1 MILDAVE
8 KGLITP
14 GKMVLVDITGGNTGE
29 AIAMV
34 ARHRGYRVIIIMPDS
49 CSMERCILVRSLGV
63 DLILAG
69 AELWE
74 ATAGK
79 VDIFVAGCG
88 TGGTVT
94 GAGQYLK
101 SKKPSIQV
109 GTV

>member
-14 GKMVLVDITGGNTGE
+14 GKTVLVDIT
-29 AIAMV
+29 
-34 ARHRGYRVIIIMPDS
+34 
-49 CSMERCILVRSLGV
+49 
-63 DLILAG
+63 G

-94 GAGQYLK
+94 GAGQYGK

-109 GTV
+109 GTVQPAESAVLSGWFLLIVLIHPL

>member
-1 MILDAVE
+1 
-8 KGLITP
+8 
-14 GKMVLVDITGGNTGE
+14 
-29 AIAMV
+29 
-34 ARHRGYRVIIIMPDS
+34 MPDS
-49 CSMERCILVRSLGV
+49 CSIERRILVCSLGAE
-63 DLILAG
+63 LILAG

-94 GAGQYLK
+94 GAGQYGK

-109 GTV
+109 GTVQPAESAVLSGEPLGPAS